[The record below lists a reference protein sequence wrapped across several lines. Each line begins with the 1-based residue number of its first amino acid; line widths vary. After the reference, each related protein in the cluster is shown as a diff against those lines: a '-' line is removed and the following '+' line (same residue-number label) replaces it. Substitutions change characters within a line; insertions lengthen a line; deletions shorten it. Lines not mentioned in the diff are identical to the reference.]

1 MLFRKKAT
9 DILNGAAAALSFAT
23 SRKKTDALTRLKN
36 VYALKKEFAKTD
48 AKCVLAL
55 INLDRFSGV
64 NAAYGI
70 DVGDMLLVRIGVGRE
85 KISPRCRICRMNAG
99 FK

>member
-1 MLFRKKAT
+1 MQQVE
-9 DILNGAAAALSFAT
+9 
-23 SRKKTDALTRLKN
+23 KTELAQRLKN

-55 INLDRFSGV
+55 ISLDRFSGV

-70 DVGDMLLVRIGVGRE
+70 DVGDMLLYEFCNII
-85 KISPRCRICRMNAG
+85 KKNPSPSTVSSIDITVMSLSCS
-99 FK
+99 